1 MMTNKEY
8 TLKYFFE
15 HEDLLTRTIDCAVC
29 RAVGLAEYCRAT
41 QGISCEDTKKEWLSM
56 ERNPLNLKVGD
67 IVEILMHKG
76 VTELRYYMGS
86 ELNIMYFCKTLEEL
100 EEAKKTGMVHYP
112 KKGNLTLIDS
122 NIADRL
128 PIRKVGDTNA

>member
-15 HEDLLTRTIDCAVC
+15 HEDLLAQTIDCAVC
-29 RAVGLAEYCRAT
+29 RAVGLVEYCRAT

-67 IVEILMHKG
+67 IVEISFLPTLTK
-76 VTELRYYMGS
+76 LRYYMGS
-86 ELNIMYFCKTLEEL
+86 ELNMMYFGETLEEL
-100 EEAKKTGMVHYP
+100 KEVKRLGVVHYP
-112 KKGNLTLIDS
+112 NKGSLTMLDERTV
-122 NIADRL
+122 DRL
-128 PIRKVGDTNA
+128 HVKKVGEANE